1 MGLFSSIG
9 SKIVDAVND
18 LLADTGRWAKSILDA
33 GAHIYN
39 KFVSVAYTIVTK
51 DLHDAT
57 FNEFWN
63 VIDKVN
69 AVIVSVA
76 SVLLVMMFLYTLIQT
91 SLQPR
96 QEVDVKSLIA
106 DFIKMLLCNF
116 LITQAVN
123 VVSGIFS
130 FGTGLA
136 RLAVGSLALG
146 NSEITNSQQGI
157 SEAVAFPLEKGV
169 SGISGLLIVIV
180 ALIGAIV
187 MVACALLIV
196 LEIYK
201 RFFRIFVLIP
211 FASISFSTSVMSDV
225 HGNEIF
231 KGYIKHIIAAAFESV
246 IIVLCL
252 VFCNAL
258 TAPREDGLRQSEFM
272 ESLFVFSDTDTNIHT
287 LTIDDETTLEEFK
300 DYAITM
306 CFFLRT
312 DAEREAM
319 VNSSEFKS
327 LGVFDMYTIEFTNG
341 FTPAKKDSDN
351 NLVNNFKETFNVMDP
366 VYPVTVITGRRMT
379 LGGGLVLILQAI
391 FPMILTAGAIKE
403 APMYASKILGM

>member
-18 LLADTGRWAKSILDA
+18 LLADTGKWARSILDA

-39 KFVSVAYTIVTK
+39 KFVDVAYTIVTK
-51 DLHDAT
+51 DIHDDT
-57 FNEFWN
+57 FKEFWN
-63 VIDKVN
+63 VVDKVN

-91 SLQPR
+91 SLLPR

-130 FGTGLA
+130 FGTRIA
-136 RLAVGSLALG
+136 RLAVGSVSDG
-146 NSEITNSQQGI
+146 EFKITDPERGI
-157 SEAVAFPLEKGV
+157 SEAVAFPLDKGV
-169 SGISGLLIVIV
+169 SGISGLLIVMV

-211 FASISFSTSVMSDV
+211 FASISFSTSVMADG
-225 HGNEIF
+225 HGNEVF
-231 KGYIKHIIAAAFESV
+231 KGYLKHIVAAAFESV

-252 VFCNAL
+252 VFCSAL
-258 TAPREDGLRQSEFM
+258 TAPSDDGLKQSAFM
-272 ESLFVFSDTDTNIHT
+272 ESLFSFSDTDTNINT
-287 LTIDDETTLEEFK
+287 LQIDDEETLEKFK
-300 DYAITM
+300 EYAMMM
-306 CFFLRT
+306 CFFVRS
-312 DAEREAM
+312 DEEREALADSY
-319 VNSSEFKS
+319 NFKD
-327 LGVFDMYTIEFTNG
+327 LGDFDMFTIEYTSGFIPADTN
-341 FTPAKKDSDN
+341 TDN
-351 NLVNNFKETFNVMDP
+351 NLINNFRDTFSIMEP
-366 VYPVTVITGRRMT
+366 VYPVTVITGKKMT

-403 APMYASKILGM
+403 APMYASKVLGM